1 MKSGVAFAT
10 PLFLRLFS
18 YDFILKKVI
27 TLKKAITIGLIL
39 IFIILS
45 GCNSNQLKDADFTN
59 LTPAEIVRTFLKNG
73 G

>member
-1 MKSGVAFAT
+1 VKSGVAFAT

>member
-1 MKSGVAFAT
+1 MV
-10 PLFLRLFS
+10 FS